1 MLEII
6 LYQDIGAFFGGA
18 VGSISSFWVG
28 MMFLAIFVFLLIK
41 IQAPTSL
48 VAMVAVILLAIIGG
62 YNNKWIGVTLAPIST
77 FFAPVMVLVIIL
89 VGGIFAYALWRMF
102 GS

>member
-6 LYQDIGAFFGGA
+6 LYQGIGEFFGGA
-18 VGSISSFWVG
+18 ASNISSFWLG
-28 MMFLAIFVFLLIK
+28 LMFLAIFVFLLIK

-48 VAMVAVILLAIIGG
+48 IAMVAVILLAVIGG
-62 YNNKWIGVTLAPIST
+62 YHNKWIGVMLEPIST
-77 FFAPVMVLVIIL
+77 VFAPVMVLVIIL